1 MAILYLIPLILHLN
15 IQILYLIIG
24 ILCDKYMALYNIVMS
39 YYIKMSEF
47 DIILKDL
54 TFWH

>member
-1 MAILYLIPLILHLN
+1 MN
-15 IQILYLIIG
+15 IQIFYLNIS
-24 ILCDKYMALYNIVMS
+24 ILCNKYMALYDIVMW

-54 TFWH
+54 AV